1 MPKTAAI
8 AVLACLAATGFVT
21 TGAGAQ
27 TSSEKVHDNP
37 AAQYVLVKTV
47 TGQSLGILKARALP
61 VEAEGYNLLRYCWTP
76 YNVLGEW
83 GDRAGLTGE
92 MVVRSLETLAWSRDL
107 VRAGYPEKPT
117 AEAIGRY
124 EAALVEAKFANAARV
139 RALDALRVELDG
151 VRRQTP
157 GAAVIHARYR
167 CDQQATSLGLN
178 FSTAPAGGD
187 VRFIPYV
194 LRQICQTQQLD
205 ADDTA
210 RCDYWLP
217 ARPDGPMSFAEET
230 VYSVRWLDG
239 TVGGGSFNPDEQR
252 TTGTV
257 TLRER
262 PPQKK

>member
-1 MPKTAAI
+1 MPKTATI
-8 AVLACLAATGFVT
+8 ALLACLVATS
-21 TGAGAQ
+21 AEAQ
-27 TSSEKVHDNP
+27 TSSEKVRDNP

-47 TGQSLGILKARALP
+47 TGQSLGVLKARALP
-61 VEAEGYNLLRYCWTP
+61 VEADGYNLLRYCWTP

-83 GDRAGLTGE
+83 SDRAGLTGE

-107 VRAGYPEKPT
+107 IRAGYPEKPT
-117 AEAIGRY
+117 TEAIGRY
-124 EAALVEAKFANAARV
+124 EAALVSAKFAGAART
-139 RALDALRVELDG
+139 RALETLQSELDG
-151 VRRQTP
+151 LRRQTP
-157 GAAVIHARYR
+157 GAAVIRAHYR
-167 CDQQATSLGLN
+167 CDQQQTSLGLN

-205 ADDTA
+205 ADDA
-210 RCDYWLP
+210 SRCDYWLP

-230 VYSVRWLDG
+230 VYSVRWRDG
-239 TVGGGSFNPDEQR
+239 TVGGGRFNPDEQR

-262 PPQKK
+262 SPQK